1 MHLRTSEIKTEY
13 CSIKDAERIVFI
25 VLVTV
30 KKMRFSVEKI
40 ISLSGISDIKNGQ
53 KSGNDDS
60 NIASKGGKSHTD
72 FCQKNGIGFF

>member
-1 MHLRTSEIKTEY
+1 MALGAVET
-13 CSIKDAERIVFI
+13 
-25 VLVTV
+25 
-30 KKMRFSVEKI
+30 MRFSVKKI

-72 FCQKNGIGFF
+72 FCQKDGIGFF